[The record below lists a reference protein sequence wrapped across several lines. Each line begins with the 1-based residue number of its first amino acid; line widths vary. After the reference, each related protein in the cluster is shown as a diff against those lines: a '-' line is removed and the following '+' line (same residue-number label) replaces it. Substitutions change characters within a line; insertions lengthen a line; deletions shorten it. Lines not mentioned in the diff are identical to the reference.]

1 MNLPPII
8 EQPPHAG
15 RESGLPEEKKD
26 EIVFKADFSGKID
39 LGVKKIVICIT
50 RDMDAEDMRVLQS
63 YGKVLEYDH
72 DCHNNLPANLFQW
85 DYLIIDLRQSGDRY
99 FLAKQIYHNRDKY
112 AVVAFHYA
120 FEFNVLDDM
129 DNEFTSFPKKQ
140 GLREDYES
148 LLMTRRVEKP
158 RWYVS
163 LFTCLFNVYSG
174 IKK

>member
-8 EQPPHAG
+8 EQPPIAG
-15 RESGLPEEKKD
+15 LEQDEKREPV
-26 EIVFKADFSGKID
+26 VFKAEKLD

-50 RDMDAEDMRVLQS
+50 RDIDAEDMKVLQL

-158 RWYVS
+158 RWYLS